1 MSFPSARSF
10 VMPDWSL
17 LAVHQDRRSA
27 TFSAARARKFFM
39 TGNIAGRGLACKSR
53 MAVTSGYCYLI
64 PASPRALGRLGP
76 GWHGWGDV
84 FYAYVAALPSLAQVT
99 GH

>member
-27 TFSAARARKFFM
+27 TFSAARARKFFI

-64 PASPRALGRLGP
+64 PASPRARSRTVSAL
-76 GWHGWGDV
+76 HGGGDV
-84 FYAYVAALPSLAQVT
+84 FYAYVAALPILAQVR